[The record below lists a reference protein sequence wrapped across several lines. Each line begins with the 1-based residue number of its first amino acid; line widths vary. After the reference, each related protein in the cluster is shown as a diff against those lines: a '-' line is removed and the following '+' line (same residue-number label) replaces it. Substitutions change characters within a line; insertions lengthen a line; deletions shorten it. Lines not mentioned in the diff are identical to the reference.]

1 MYFLHVFVTKGKQQ
15 RKKTKK
21 KTRDKTKSWFF
32 PLPRREGGEH
42 ASKDFEN
49 CVKAMKAMKLAGF
62 HGRPWNWN
70 QETRRVSNQKH
81 RQVLVEYGELFET
94 RGGNNFKIS
103 EKWAE
108 YQKCSM
114 YLREKPDLY
123 NQIVIE
129 LCPKYLQI
137 Q

>member
-1 MYFLHVFVTKGKQQ
+1 MS
-15 RKKTKK
+15 RKESNKEKTKR

-32 PLPRREGGEH
+32 PLPRREGGVH

-49 CVKAMKAMKLAGF
+49 CVKAMKLAGF

-81 RQVLVEYGELFET
+81 RQVIVEYGELFET

-103 EKWAE
+103 EK
-108 YQKCSM
+108 
-114 YLREKPDLY
+114 
-123 NQIVIE
+123 
-129 LCPKYLQI
+129 
-137 Q
+137 